1 MTRTDPPT
9 RTYPGRLRLDGRTLV
24 VVGAGQGMG
33 REASHALAQ
42 SGARVVCADIDADR
56 ARQVAAEVDGIPWS
70 GDVTQDDEVA
80 RLVHDAVGLLDGP
93 LSGFVDIVGMAEWAA
108 VLDMDPQTWDAQFS
122 ICLRHAHLLSRHIGR
137 HMIETGT
144 AGTMTF
150 ISSLHGLTASVH
162 HAAYGA
168 AKAGLV
174 SLVKTLA
181 SELGPRGIR
190 ANAVAPGSILTPRI
204 LAAGT
209 DALRE
214 RAAAVAPLK
223 RNGSPSDVASAALFL
238 TSDLSAFVTGQTIAV
253 DGGVSII
260 DPFESLLS

>member
-9 RTYPGRLRLDGRTLV
+9 RTYPGRLRLDGRALV

-33 REASHALAQ
+33 RETSHALAQ

-56 ARQVAAEVDGIPWS
+56 ARQV
-70 GDVTQDDEVA
+70 DEVA
-80 RLVHDAVGLLDGP
+80 RLVHDAVGLLNGP